1 MLCESEKKLNNQVV
15 LITGASSGMG
25 RETAKLFAK
34 EGAKVALLARDK
46 DKLMKLSNEILAA
59 GGEAFVCAADVCD
72 EAQVNEAVQ
81 SVLAKYG
88 KIDILVNS
96 AGLGIFK
103 YITDMSV
110 EEFSRMMDVN
120 VKGIFLCSKAVIPS
134 MRARKQG
141 CIIHVGSMAGVVPG
155 SPTAFGYNATK
166 WALVGMSR
174 CMAIELRP
182 DNIRV
187 TLLNPGTTD
196 TDFRPGAGVHPD
208 WMQAE
213 DVAQTC
219 LFVATMNPSVS
230 IHEMTYS
237 VTSHGW

>member
-1 MLCESEKKLNNQVV
+1 MQSQEKKLLNQVV

-25 RETAKLFAK
+25 RETAKLFAQ
-34 EGAKVALLARDK
+34 EGAKVALMARSREKLDALAQ
-46 DKLMKLSNEILAA
+46 EIRAN
-59 GGEAFVCAADVCD
+59 GGDAFTCVADVRD
-72 EAQVNEAVQ
+72 EAQVNAAVD
-81 SVLAKYG
+81 SVLKHYSR
-88 KIDILVNS
+88 IDILINS

-103 YITDMSV
+103 TLDEMT
-110 EEFSRMMDVN
+110 EAEFSQMMDVN
-120 VKGIFLCSKAVIPS
+120 VKGIFLCSKAVLPG
-134 MRARKQG
+134 MRARKEG
-141 CIIHVGSMAGVVPG
+141 CIINVGSMAGVVPG

-219 LFVATMNPSVS
+219 LYVATMSPAVSV
-230 IHEMTYS
+230 HELTFS
-237 VTSHGW
+237 VTAHGW